1 MPRDQPRKQS
11 SRRSQSDS
19 GSTCIH
25 GHRWHE
31 RKRQSHNRAVT
42 GGGSASVRGRATAR
56 SNGREPEICAY
67 RASSPIDCRLEAHKD
82 AADLPV
88 HGHRWHERLRQAHRR
103 AVTGGGSASVRG
115 RATARSNGREP
126 EICAYRASSPI
137 DCRLEAH
144 KDAADLPVHRAPV
157 AREAASG
164 APSRRRR
171 RRKRGA

>member
-1 MPRDQPRKQS
+1 
-11 SRRSQSDS
+11 
-19 GSTCIH
+19 
-25 GHRWHE
+25 
-31 RKRQSHNRAVT
+31 
-42 GGGSASVRGRATAR
+42 
-56 SNGREPEICAY
+56 
-67 RASSPIDCRLEAHKD
+67 
-82 AADLPV
+82 
-88 HGHRWHERLRQAHRR
+88 
-103 AVTGGGSASVRG
+103 VRG

-171 RRKRGA
+171 RRKRGAQGARDGAFEWRRAGNMRTCNEGLRRWQ